1 MLESREILKSNNL
14 KITSNRL
21 EIIQFFV
28 KNKRALSHSE
38 IEKSLQSNM
47 DRVTIYRNLKSFEEK
62 GIIHQFVDLNGIQ
75 RFALCQDNCDNHQH
89 QDQHIHL
96 QCSKCDQTYCLDVHI
111 PDLNIP
117 ENFQIT
123 QVEFMVKGICENC
136 QKK

>member
-1 MLESREILKSNNL
+1 MLESKDILKSNQL

-28 KNKRALSHSE
+28 ENKRALSHSE

-75 RFALCQDNCDNHQH
+75 RFALCQDTCDNQQH

-111 PDLNIP
+111 PVLNIP
-117 ENFQIT
+117 KNFQIT